1 MFTGMIFV
9 ASSAFNNM
17 GKPVYSTMMTWLRDG
32 LVMLPAVLLGASMF
46 GAIGVVYGNAFAS
59 LIIGLPSC
67 FIGWLFIKKL
77 NPDET

>member
-32 LVMLPAVLLGASMF
+32 LVMLPAVFVGASKF
-46 GAIGVVYGNAFAS
+46 GAIGVVYMKVKPS
-59 LIIGLPSC
+59 IPVTVILITWDIIDPCKNLA
-67 FIGWLFIKKL
+67 L
-77 NPDET
+77 